1 MKLIRLTS
9 IENRKIAIVVDEIMS
24 VERGDYISE
33 YDRDWSE
40 YGFNGCPTRVFLKN
54 FKYSVREDFETVCML
69 IEGADDEWKDCGQG
83 KERKADTPQ
92 TERSE

>member
-24 VERGDYISE
+24 VEKGDYISE
-33 YDRDWSE
+33 YDRDRRE

-69 IEGADDEWKDCGQG
+69 IEGADDDS
-83 KERKADTPQ
+83 DNV
-92 TERSE
+92 